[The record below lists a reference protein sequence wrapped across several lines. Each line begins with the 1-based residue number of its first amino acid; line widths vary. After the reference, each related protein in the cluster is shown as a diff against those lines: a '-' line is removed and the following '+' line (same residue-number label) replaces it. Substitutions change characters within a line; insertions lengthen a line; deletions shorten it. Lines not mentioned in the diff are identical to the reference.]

1 MGLDLP
7 GSPRIAKFIIA
18 KWSLKI
24 TYVCQ
29 EIHCSFIIFKILQL
43 LLPYAWANPILV
55 AANSGISSIV
65 HSQYQVPRFT
75 TKFLID
81 KNLTKGQLSYQRF
94 YTNNA

>member
-1 MGLDLP
+1 M
-7 GSPRIAKFIIA
+7 
-18 KWSLKI
+18 
-24 TYVCQ
+24 
-29 EIHCSFIIFKILQL
+29 HCSLIIFKILQL

-81 KNLTKGQLSYQRF
+81 KNLTNSATKGQLSYQYF